1 MRSLFVS
8 YYVNINLDVAKL
20 RNPKQVK
27 NRDRQFKNISKIE
40 AKDIADAVN
49 PIISMDTKKKKWV
62 AEPGQF
68 QVLIGSSSRHVRL
81 QGGFALY

>member
-1 MRSLFVS
+1 MRSLFVN
-8 YYVNINLDVAKL
+8 YYVNISLDIAKL

-27 NRDRQFKNISKIE
+27 NQDQQFKNIPKVK

-49 PIISMDTKKKKWV
+49 SIISMDTGKKKWV

-68 QVLIGSSSRHVRL
+68 QVLIGSFSRHIRL
-81 QGGFALY
+81 QSGFALY